1 MRTKEKVRKVLIQC
15 FIFIANL
22 HDFIIT
28 HFQFSISMTLSFLQC
43 IAFLTKLI
51 TMIGDYFRWVKDDR
65 VQGSDKLSHIQHK
78 FLSAK
83 SQPIP
88 LWILWKGWALFQ
100 KTRTIT
106 PLLKFILLQLV
117 GNSATTG
124 ENVLSLMLNRYIWL
138 QA

>member
-1 MRTKEKVRKVLIQC
+1 MRTKEEVRKVLIQC

-43 IAFLTKLI
+43 IAFLAKLI
-51 TMIGDYFRWVKDDR
+51 TMIGDYLRWVKDDR
-65 VQGSDKLSHIQHK
+65 VQVSDKLSHIQHK

-88 LWILWKGWALFQ
+88 L
-100 KTRTIT
+100 
-106 PLLKFILLQLV
+106 
-117 GNSATTG
+117 
-124 ENVLSLMLNRYIWL
+124 
-138 QA
+138 